1 MADKT
6 ISALTSAT
14 TPLAGTEVLPIVQG
28 GTTVKVAVSDLT
40 AARAVA
46 TAALSATGIIL
57 TTDATDA
64 SSTTAA
70 SLKTAGGL
78 AVVKKTYIGDNIVPS
93 AAKGINYT
101 ANTPAAGMTSQLLNW
116 YEEGTWT
123 PVITFLNPG
132 DLSVTYTSIRLGTYT
147 RIGNRV
153 YINFNINTSAF
164 TFTTANGSLLV
175 TGLPFT
181 AQSSAGNQ
189 SFGSLIFTGIT
200 KVGYT
205 SFVCNV
211 VQGSAQISFV
221 ASASALA
228 SSTVIGTDV
237 PSGGAVSLRGS
248 VTYQV

>member
-14 TPLAGTEVLPIVQG
+14 TPLAGTEVLPIVQS

-78 AVVKKTYIGDNIVPS
+78 AVVKKTYIGDNIVQAT
-93 AAKGINYT
+93 AAKGINFT
-101 ANTPAAGMTSQLLNW
+101 ANTPSAGMTNQLLNW

-123 PVITFLNPG
+123 PVVYG
-132 DLSVTYTSIRLGTYT
+132 DAVEGTGTYTTQVGNYT
-147 RIGNRV
+147 RIGRQVTLQYQIVLTAHTGSGNMLLKGLPFPIGV
-153 YINFNINTSAF
+153 GFLSQSIAHCANLSLTAGYIPVLYNNNTGVSYLVF
-164 TFTTANGSLLV
+164 GQLV
-175 TGLPFT
+175 TGG
-181 AQSSAGNQ
+181 AG
-189 SFGSLIFTGIT
+189 T
-200 KVGYT
+200 
-205 SFVCNV
+205 
-211 VQGSAQISFV
+211 
-221 ASASALA
+221 
-228 SSTVIGTDV
+228 STVPLDT
-237 PSGGAVSLRGS
+237 AFS
-248 VTYQV
+248 VRSSFTYFI